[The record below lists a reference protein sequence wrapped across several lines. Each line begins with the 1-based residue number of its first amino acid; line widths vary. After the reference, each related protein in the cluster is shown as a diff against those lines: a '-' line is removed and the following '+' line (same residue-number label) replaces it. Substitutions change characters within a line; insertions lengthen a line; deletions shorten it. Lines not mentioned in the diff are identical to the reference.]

1 MNPSGDSRVKTIEAF
16 PLSWPHGWKR
26 TEKRKRSAFR
36 TTFARSRDDLFRN
49 LKLMGVNNWNVIL
62 STNIPLRRDG
72 LPYAGQAN
80 PQDPGVAI
88 YFKHKSKDM
97 VFACDT
103 YHDVTDNVWA
113 VCKTIEAIRG
123 IQRWGASDMME
134 RAFTGFTALPAARG
148 TSWWEILGISRHS
161 TLTEANDAWKKLAKH
176 HHPDKGGSQEKMYE
190 INRAWH
196 EAEKE
201 LKA

>member
-1 MNPSGDSRVKTIEAF
+1 MKTVDAF

-26 TEKRKRSAFR
+26 SFKRKQSAFR
-36 TTFARSRDDLFRN
+36 TTFAKARDELFRN
-49 LKLMGVNNWNVIL
+49 LKLMGVGDWNVIL

-72 LPYAGQAN
+72 LPYSGQAN
-80 PQDPGVAI
+80 PDDPGVAI
-88 YFKHKSKDM
+88 YFKYKEKDM

-103 YHDVTDNVWA
+103 YYNATDNLWA

-134 RAFTGFTALPAARG
+134 RAFTGFTALPASKG
-148 TSWWEILGISRHS
+148 NHWSEILGVSKNSSFEIVKSAYR
-161 TLTEANDAWKKLAKH
+161 KLALVS
-176 HHPDKGGSQEKMYE
+176 HPDKDGTNEEMAK
-190 INRAWH
+190 INKAFS

-201 LKA
+201 LL